1 MESENMLKAKVNMFE
16 NFFDRISET
25 MTEEQKKEWD
35 KTVEEAEKT
44 ETEKFA
50 QNRFQNCGI
59 GSEYWNCS
67 FDTFVTE
74 TEEQRKMKDLA
85 LQFCDYLKNGISKN
99 MVFLGDCG
107 TGKTHISA
115 AILRE
120 FSGNVKT
127 YAYDQPI
134 YSKIRYATV
143 NEISDEFHD
152 AESFNSSKSKESV
165 SRSYRDYDI
174 LVIDEVG
181 RLINK
186 FESESDLL
194 FRIID
199 ARYQSGKST
208 ILITNLDLDS
218 LFELMN
224 KATVSR
230 LTGFNKLMFFDTKNI
245 NDYRQGGAA

>member
-1 MESENMLKAKVNMFE
+1 MENENELKAKVNMFE
-16 NFFDRISET
+16 HFFDRIAST

-35 KTVEEAEKT
+35 KTVEEAEKA
-44 ETEKFA
+44 EAEKFA

-120 FSGNVKT
+120 FSGNVKAH
-127 YAYDQPI
+127 AYDQPI

-143 NEISDEFHD
+143 SDISNELRD
-152 AESFNSSKSKESV
+152 ADSFNNNKSRTSVFNSFKE
-165 SRSYRDYDI
+165 YDI

-186 FESESDLL
+186 FENESDLL
-194 FRIID
+194 FGIID
-199 ARYQSGKST
+199 ARYQAGKST